1 MSLPQNHPPV
11 QEHPQK
17 EPRAADG
24 TAYTQLVYLDDM
36 DQSGSECGTTVCT
49 PEDSALR
56 CLLDS
61 SGRRSGSQLPSLQEE
76 TSKRTADAP
85 PEPLAS
91 PDPGRPAHEDDD
103 DDDDDD
109 QGEDKKSPWQKR
121 EERPLMAFNIK

>member
-1 MSLPQNHPPV
+1 MSLAQNHPAG
-11 QEHPQK
+11 QEHPPK
-17 EPRAADG
+17 EPRATDSAS
-24 TAYTQLVYLDDM
+24 YTQLVYLDDM

-56 CLLDS
+56 CLLDG
-61 SGRRSGSQLPSLQEE
+61 SGRRSGGQLPSLQEE
-76 TSKRTADAP
+76 TTKRTSDVP

-91 PDPGRPAHEDDD
+91 SEQRRSAQEDDEEED
-103 DDDDDD
+103 EED